1 MWLLTWLLVLQVRHH
16 GSVQVHAGALE
27 EEAVGRDEVSAA
39 RAVLAVPSAVG
50 PSPGPEAHQTR

>member
-1 MWLLTWLLVLQVRHH
+1 MLQVRHH

-50 PSPGPEAHQTR
+50 TSPGPETHQTR